1 MLDRNKK
8 EMIIFIPIKQN
19 SQRVPRKNFRQFSG
33 SPLYKHV
40 IRKFYNHKVFVDTDS
55 DEILEECKKDT
66 TMSHVTA
73 YKRKEHLT
81 GHKISVC
88 DLILNFIHQFEIKD
102 PIAQIH
108 VTSPFL
114 TPDLLEKAYKKINKY
129 DSVVSCNII
138 NSRLWREEKYGYC
151 PVNHNPLKME
161 QTQDLPKYYEENSA
175 FYIFEPNVIK
185 SFGNRIGQN
194 PFFYEIN
201 EPYNIDVDTEE
212 DWNKAMRQI
221 K

>member
-19 SQRVPRKNFRQFSG
+19 SQRVPSKNFREFFG

-40 IRKFYNHKVFVDTDS
+40 VRKFHNHKVFIDTDS
-55 DEILEECKKDT
+55 DEILEECKKDP

-73 YKRKEHLT
+73 YKREEHLT
-81 GHKISVC
+81 GHKVSVC
-88 DLILNFIHQFEIKD
+88 DLILHFINQFGVKE

-114 TPDLLEKAYKKINKY
+114 TSKLLEKAYKKITKY
-129 DSVVSCNII
+129 DSVVSCNVI
-138 NSRLWREEKYGYC
+138 NSRLWRKEKYGYC

-185 SFGNRIGQN
+185 TFGTRIGQN
-194 PFFYEIN
+194 AFFYEIN
-201 EPYNIDVDTEE
+201 EPYNIDIDTEE
-212 DWNKAMRQI
+212 DWDKAIRQI